1 MPRKIRSVAV
11 ASLDFDS
18 ITRGDDNTIYRQM
31 KATLGMSRKRFFPKS
46 VTWNAFRVA
55 RTPNS
60 ITIHLLS
67 SKDQMSERREV
78 ARFAFIR
85 GPSFSRV

>member
-11 ASLDFDS
+11 VSLDFDS
-18 ITRGDDNTIYRQM
+18 IARGDDKAVYRQM
-31 KATLGMSRKRFFPKS
+31 TATLGMSRKRFFPKS
-46 VTWNAFRVA
+46 VTWNAYRVA

-67 SKDQMSERREV
+67 SKDQMSERKEV
-78 ARFAFIR
+78 ARFAFIP
-85 GPSFSRV
+85 GPNFSRV